1 MTHYYNSVGA
11 VKNKLGGNEQYY
23 NMFLDIASELCQGPE
38 ELLKVFNQTYLDNSD
53 KEYLCWRMPDG
64 FQVVIEQ
71 EKDTF
76 YKVNTPYFSCVFEYQ
91 DIGVDIESNYR
102 KLAPHIIHS

>member
-1 MTHYYNSVGA
+1 MS
-11 VKNKLGGNEQYY
+11 
-23 NMFLDIASELCQGPE
+23 
-38 ELLKVFNQTYLDNSD
+38 
-53 KEYLCWRMPDG
+53 DG

-76 YKVNTPYFSCVFEYQ
+76 YKVNTPYFSCVFKYQ
-91 DIGVDIESNYR
+91 DIGVDIKSNYR